1 MNYVV
6 FQLLKEKE
14 DILRLFVIINEP

>member
-14 DILRLFVIINEP
+14 DVLRLFVIINEP